1 MAHWGNFSKQA
12 DRREIMPIQ
21 HPSQSSSNLLEV
33 LEKILDK
40 GVVIA
45 GDIKIS
51 LADVDLLTI
60 KIRLLIASVDK
71 AREIGMDWWETDS
84 YYSSKARIAEK
95 ENILLHERIN
105 RLEQIVEEKTLRLEG
120 DEKAFIEPIDEKVLH
135 QLVEKKAV
143 PPHVEEKEFLQLN
156 EEKPLQ
162 MLEEEQELLTQEKK
176 TDVIQEGKKKSSN
189 IKKEEKKKHP
199 GKH

>member
-1 MAHWGNFSKQA
+1 MH
-12 DRREIMPIQ
+12 IQ

-71 AREIGMDWWETDS
+71 AREIGMDWWEKDP
-84 YYSSKARIAEK
+84 YYSSKGRLAEK
-95 ENILLHERIN
+95 EHDLLLERINRIEQLVETKALPLEERALLEPINENILL
-105 RLEQIVEEKTLRLEG
+105 QP
-120 DEKAFIEPIDEKVLH
+120 D
-135 QLVEKKAV
+135 EKKAL
-143 PPHVEEKEFLQLN
+143 PMLDEEIEITKVE
-156 EEKPLQ
+156 
-162 MLEEEQELLTQEKK
+162 K
-176 TDVIQEGKKKSSN
+176 TDSKKNGKKNDSQN
-189 IKKEEKKKHP
+189 KKKDSQNKKNEKKKCRS
-199 GKH
+199 KQKE

>member
-1 MAHWGNFSKQA
+1 
-12 DRREIMPIQ
+12 MPIQ

-71 AREIGMDWWETDS
+71 AREIGMDWWEKDP
-84 YYSSKARIAEK
+84 YYSSKGRLAEK
-95 ENILLHERIN
+95 EHDLLLERIN
-105 RLEQIVEEKTLRLEG
+105 RMEQLVET
-120 DEKAFIEPIDEKVLH
+120 KAIQLQERALPEPIDENRLDQRDEMPLQGEEIEIIK
-135 QLVEKKAV
+135 VEKRDTKKN
-143 PPHVEEKEFLQLN
+143 ESKDKKKE
-156 EEKPLQ
+156 
-162 MLEEEQELLTQEKK
+162 
-176 TDVIQEGKKKSSN
+176 KKKSRR
-189 IKKEEKKKHP
+189 KDKE
-199 GKH
+199 

>member
-1 MAHWGNFSKQA
+1 
-12 DRREIMPIQ
+12 MPIQ

-71 AREIGMDWWETDS
+71 AREIGMDWWEKDP
-84 YYSSKARIAEK
+84 YYSSRGRIAEE
-95 ENILLHERIN
+95 ENARLYERIN
-105 RLEQIVEEKTLRLEG
+105 RLEHLVDAKALPLKVEERGLLESSA
-120 DEKAFIEPIDEKVLH
+120 EKAYLHQEEGTALQQPIERNELSKQIDE
-135 QLVEKKAV
+135 
-143 PPHVEEKEFLQLN
+143 EFIV
-156 EEKPLQ
+156 
-162 MLEEEQELLTQEKK
+162 K
-176 TDVIQEGKKKSSN
+176 TNNWGGSRQPKLDNVKKKRLV
-189 IKKEEKKKHP
+189 KKKQS
-199 GKH
+199 GKNNKKK